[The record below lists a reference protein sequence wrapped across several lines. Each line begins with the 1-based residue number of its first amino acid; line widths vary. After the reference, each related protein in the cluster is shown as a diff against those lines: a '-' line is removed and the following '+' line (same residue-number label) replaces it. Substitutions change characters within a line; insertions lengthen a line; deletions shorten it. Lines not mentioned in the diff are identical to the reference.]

1 MVILQFNK
9 LIRNKWI
16 WGAFAVVISAA
27 FCADGCFR
35 DTKAEV
41 DARDYGKLGDVPVD
55 AELFDLCHADI
66 EFWLNRSH
74 RELPPAAELN
84 KQTWKLYAAQKVAEA
99 NGIVISDAS
108 IARYAGDFLRL
119 HGAPADLDP
128 ATFEKTVREGL
139 RMTVARFEDFC
150 RRALIAQAVGLEG
163 YPPVGA
169 RKAKETDREY
179 YSYMMYLYGNPY
191 DPNSLS
197 VRALDQMR
205 GVADAE
211 VWAAPMEV
219 EQTAYDETDA
229 YTVRVANFEQTK
241 EEAAAVKV
249 DDAKL
254 KAWYDKNSETIKLPD
269 LRQIKFIKFDVASD
283 EAIAKAEVP
292 EKDIQDYY
300 DKNITKYTTV
310 GTNGTDKVTKP
321 IEEVQGEIKK
331 ILGQQKVVSDF
342 KKMMVNQ
349 VYAPLAEGETAEA
362 RLTALAKP
370 GNRKIETS
378 GWFSMGNEYVEGF
391 MIRKSA
397 IAPGVTD
404 MIAGL
409 GQLKLNSKDPL
420 DRFAVV
426 SSDKAVLV
434 LEIVAEKK
442 SHVPSFDEAKG
453 KIGARVLKA
462 EQEAAFKAKV
472 EAVIAKGKDAVLA
485 TSDVSTNLTFTARD
499 YSVSTPA
506 VRAAAQSLKKGDISD
521 FISTGAGK
529 ASVVV
534 CIDRTPGNPIAVLGA
549 TDHAC
554 LNKEF
559 EIRSM
564 RQTTANGWGESYLN
578 RVGYTPSK
586 QTRVL
591 KSAAKDDE

>member
-9 LIRNKWI
+9 LIRNKWV
-16 WGAFAVVISAA
+16 WGAFAVVVSAA
-27 FCADGCFR
+27 FCSDGCFR

-41 DARDYGKLGDVPVD
+41 DARDYGTLGGVPVD
-55 AELFDLCHADI
+55 AELFDLCRADI
-66 EFWLNRSH
+66 EFWFNRSH
-74 RELPPAAELN
+74 RELPSAADLN
-84 KQTWKLYAAQKVAEA
+84 KQAWKLYAAQKVAAE
-99 NGIVISDAS
+99 NGIVVSDAS
-108 IARYAGDFLRL
+108 VARYAGDFLRL
-119 HGAPADLDP
+119 HGAPADLD
-128 ATFEKTVREGL
+128 AASFEKTVRNGL
-139 RMTVARFEDFC
+139 RMTVARYEDFC

-169 RKAKETDREY
+169 RKPKETDREY
-179 YSYMMYLYGNPY
+179 YAYMMYLYGSPY

-211 VWAAPMEV
+211 VWVSPMEV

-229 YTVRVANFEQTK
+229 FTVRVANFEQTK

-254 KAWYDKNSETIKLPD
+254 RAWYDKNSETIKLPD
-269 LRQIKFIKFDVASD
+269 LRQIKFVKFDVANA

-300 DKNITKYTTV
+300 DQHITKYTTV

-321 IEEVQGEIKK
+321 IEDVQDEIKK
-331 ILGQQKVVSDF
+331 VLGQKKIVGDF
-342 KKMMVNQ
+342 KKMMINQ
-349 VYAPLAEGETAEA
+349 VFAPLADGETADA
-362 RLTALAKP
+362 RLAALAKP
-370 GNRKIETS
+370 GNRKVETS
-378 GWFSMGNEYVEGF
+378 GWFSMDNEYVEGF
-391 MIRKSA
+391 MVRRSS

-404 MIAGL
+404 LTAGL
-409 GQLKLNSKDPL
+409 SQLKLKSKDPL

-426 SSDKAVLV
+426 SSDTSVFV
-434 LEIVAEKK
+434 LEVVAEKK
-442 SHVPSFDEAKG
+442 SHVPSFDEAKD
-453 KIGARVLKA
+453 KIGDRVLKA

-472 EAVIAKGKDAVLA
+472 DAVIAKGRDAVLA

-506 VRAAAQSLKKGDISD
+506 VRAAAQALKKGDVSE
-521 FISTGAGK
+521 FIPTGAGK

-549 TDHAC
+549 TDHARM
-554 LNKEF
+554 NREF

-564 RQTTANGWGESYLN
+564 RQTAANGWGEAYLD
-578 RVGYTPSK
+578 RVGYVPSR
-586 QTRVL
+586 QNMVL
-591 KSAAKDDE
+591 RSSAKDE